1 MSDNIE
7 RLIEL
12 AVQQGNTRLAEQLTT
27 LATIKAQQTTI
38 YEQQE
43 EDDNDQEYV
52 IVINH
57 RTIDRKYWLITG
69 AAVAIAIS
77 QVMAPG
83 YSKFAL
89 PIVDHIDVPFMRS
102 NDK

>member
-1 MSDNIE
+1 VDNIE
-7 RLIEL
+7 RLIEV
-12 AVQQGNTRLAEQLTT
+12 AVQEGNTRLAEQLTT

-43 EDDNDQEYV
+43 EEDEYV
-52 IVINH
+52 IVIKD

>member
-43 EDDNDQEYV
+43 EEDEYV
-52 IVINH
+52 IVIKD

>member
-1 MSDNIE
+1 VDNIE

-43 EDDNDQEYV
+43 EEDEYV
-52 IVINH
+52 IVIKD

>member
-43 EDDNDQEYV
+43 EEDEYV
-52 IVINH
+52 IVIKD

-89 PIVDHIDVPFMRS
+89 PIVDHIDVPFMRP

>member
-1 MSDNIE
+1 VDNIE

-43 EDDNDQEYV
+43 EEDEYV
-52 IVINH
+52 IVIKD

-102 NDK
+102 NGK

>member
-1 MSDNIE
+1 MDNIE

-43 EDDNDQEYV
+43 EEDEYV
-52 IVINH
+52 IVIKD

-102 NDK
+102 NGK

>member
-1 MSDNIE
+1 MDNIE

-43 EDDNDQEYV
+43 EEDEYV
-52 IVINH
+52 IVIKD

>member
-12 AVQQGNTRLAEQLTT
+12 AVQRGNTRLAEQLTT

-43 EDDNDQEYV
+43 EEDEYV
-52 IVINH
+52 IVIKD

-102 NDK
+102 NGK

>member
-1 MSDNIE
+1 MDNIE
-7 RLIEL
+7 RLIEV
-12 AVQQGNTRLAEQLTT
+12 AVQEGNTRLAEQLTT

-43 EDDNDQEYV
+43 EEDEYV
-52 IVINH
+52 IVIKD

>member
-1 MSDNIE
+1 VDNIE

-12 AVQQGNTRLAEQLTT
+12 AVQLTT

-43 EDDNDQEYV
+43 EEDEYV
-52 IVINH
+52 IVIKD

>member
-27 LATIKAQQTTI
+27 LATIKAQQITI

-43 EDDNDQEYV
+43 EDDDQEYV
-52 IVINH
+52 IVIKD